1 MTATRRLA
9 AILAADVA
17 GYSRL
22 MGADEEG
29 THERLKA
36 HRRELV
42 DLKISEH
49 SGRIVKTTGDGML
62 VEFPSV
68 VDAVRCAA
76 EVQRAM
82 IDREAGVPEDRRIR
96 FRIELNLGDIIAEG
110 GDIFGDGVNVAARL
124 EALAEP
130 GGICISRMV
139 RDQIRGKLAYAF
151 EDLGE
156 QSVKNIARPVRVYA
170 LRSEAVADL
179 PASSV
184 QAGLPISQPAVVPR
198 LSIVVLPFT
207 NLSTDPDQQYFADG
221 ITEDLTTDLSRI
233 ADMFVIARNTAF
245 TYKGK
250 SIDAKQ
256 VGRELGVRYIL
267 EGSVRRSGQQVR
279 ANAQL
284 VDAETGAHLWA
295 ERFDREVGD
304 LFDLQNEIT
313 GRIAGTVGSE
323 LVIVEAGRSTDHPDA
338 LDYILR
344 GRAAFYKPASRER
357 YAEVVSLFERALALD
372 PLSADARSWLARAL
386 VGQVLD
392 LVSGSPAADIRR
404 AEELIA
410 PVLAA
415 SPNNAQAHYVKG
427 QILRAQS
434 RPEDA
439 IFEYETT
446 ITLDRNHAQAHGWL
460 GACKLLTG
468 AVDEVIPLEEQ
479 AIRLSPRAP
488 DIGAWHFYIAA
499 VHLLRSLLEEAI
511 LWLEKGRSTYSW
523 FHPIHASLAA
533 AYALK
538 GEKEQAV
545 AALAE
550 ARKLSDRYSSITH
563 LKAAPGR
570 QWLEAPKLRAF
581 AETTYFAGLRKAGM
595 PEE

>member
-1 MTATRRLA
+1 
-9 AILAADVA
+9 
-17 GYSRL
+17 
-22 MGADEEG
+22 
-29 THERLKA
+29 
-36 HRRELV
+36 
-42 DLKISEH
+42 
-49 SGRIVKTTGDGML
+49 
-62 VEFPSV
+62 
-68 VDAVRCAA
+68 
-76 EVQRAM
+76 
-82 IDREAGVPEDRRIR
+82 
-96 FRIELNLGDIIAEG
+96 
-110 GDIFGDGVNVAARL
+110 
-124 EALAEP
+124 
-130 GGICISRMV
+130 V
-139 RDQIRGKLAYAF
+139 RDQIRDKLPYAF
-151 EDLGE
+151 EDRGE
-156 QSVKNIARPVRVYA
+156 QSVRNIARPVRVYA
-170 LRSEAVADL
+170 LRPEAVAAL
-179 PASSV
+179 QTSNVPPATSIP
-184 QAGLPISQPAVVPR
+184 QRAVAPR

-207 NLSTDPDQQYFADG
+207 NLSNDPEQEYFADG

-233 ADMFVIARNTAF
+233 TGSFVIARSTAF

-250 SIDAKQ
+250 PIDAKQ
-256 VGRELGVRYIL
+256 IGRELGVRYLL

-279 ANAQL
+279 VNAQL
-284 VDAETGAHLWA
+284 LDAETGAHLWA

-344 GRAAFYKPASRER
+344 GRAAFYKPISRER
-357 YAEVVSLFERALALD
+357 YIEVVNLFERALALD
-372 PLSADARSWLARAL
+372 PLSADAQTWLARAL

-392 LVSGSPAADIRR
+392 VPSDSPAADIQR

-415 SPNNAQAHYVKG
+415 LPNSAQAHYVKG

-439 IFEYETT
+439 VFEYETT

-460 GACKLLTG
+460 GACKLLTEV
-468 AVDEVIPLEEQ
+468 VDEVISLEEQ

-488 DIGAWHFYIAA
+488 DIGGWYFYIGGA
-499 VHLLRSLLEEAI
+499 HLLRSRLHEAI
-511 LWLEKGRSTYSW
+511 LWLEKARSTYSW
-523 FHPIHASLAA
+523 AHWIHASLAA

-538 GEKEQAV
+538 GEREQAS

-550 ARKLSDRYSSITH
+550 ARKLSDLYSSIAH

-570 QWLEAPKLRAF
+570 QRLEAPKIRAL
-581 AETTYFAGLRKAGM
+581 AEATYFAGLRRAGM